1 MSILEI
7 QLTEEFGVGLIHGQ
21 QVVACSAVIGD
32 RLAIFGGVVP
42 VMAAEATR
50 GVIVPDVIRVRP
62 PRDLHLWKYIL
73 LVDGGKG
80 CGGLI
85 NLGELAVPD
94 CWKSLAIEVLE
105 TPPDL
110 SGGLHLRWHT
120 SPESTA
126 SLAYGR
132 RVEMDRACRWPS
144 IHRQRPPQFDVNELP
159 GCGSLYNPLSGVHL

>member
-50 GVIVPDVIRVRP
+50 GVIGPDVIRVRP

-73 LVDGGKG
+73 LVDGDKD
-80 CGGLI
+80 CGSLI
-85 NLGELAVPD
+85 NLGVLAVPD
-94 CWKSLAIEVLE
+94 CWILRAIEVLK
-105 TPPDL
+105 TRLDL
-110 SGGLHLRWHT
+110 GGGFHLRGIL
-120 SPESTA
+120 
-126 SLAYGR
+126 SLDQEQALF
-132 RVEMDRACRWPS
+132 V
-144 IHRQRPPQFDVNELP
+144 DV
-159 GCGSLYNPLSGVHL
+159 GKR